1 MHEGGELDPLIPSH
15 YKLYIHLAEDDLLSG
30 YPESR
35 SFLFYRQAQIGGDNL
50 DETFMENGVLLLHA
64 GVSPVGKLGMRN
76 GGAAHHKME
85 APRE

>member
-1 MHEGGELDPLIPSH
+1 MHEGGKLDPSH
-15 YKLYIHLAEDDLLSG
+15 YKLYIHLAEDDLFSG

-64 GVSPVGKLGMRN
+64 GVSPVK
-76 GGAAHHKME
+76 
-85 APRE
+85 

>member
-35 SFLFYRQAQIGGDNL
+35 SFFILQANSNRGDNL

-64 GVSPVGKLGMRN
+64 GVSPAV
-76 GGAAHHKME
+76 
-85 APRE
+85 

>member
-35 SFLFYRQAQIGGDNL
+35 SFLFYRQTQIGGDNL

-64 GVSPVGKLGMRN
+64 GVSPVV
-76 GGAAHHKME
+76 
-85 APRE
+85 